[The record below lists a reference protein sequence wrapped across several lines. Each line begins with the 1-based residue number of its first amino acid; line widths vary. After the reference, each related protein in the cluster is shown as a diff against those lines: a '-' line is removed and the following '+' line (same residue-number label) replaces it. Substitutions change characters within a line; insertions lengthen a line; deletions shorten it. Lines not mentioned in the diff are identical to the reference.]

1 MKAKELAQK
10 ILLDI
15 YRNLDE
21 FSKDIIRGDLADIE
35 FKGFYLKGKNG
46 EKAYVRNLNDF
57 EKLEDFDVEMRKY
70 RLKSINLKNLDD
82 GLMIINLSSRASK
95 EYKFE
100 ANEYSIIYPSNNTT
114 IEFKERVLKWME
126 LEDDELDEKIIEF
139 DTKMNEILEE
149 LLEEIEI
156 DKEISVYID
165 VFMDVNKIE
174 NFVEKDDERII
185 IWIHPVFL
193 FSNDDVLRGLLAY
206 ELSRFKSKF
215 LEVGY
220 KDIIKY
226 CKELK
231 KLTNKKPKVLEK
243 IKDIA
248 NRYGDTDS
256 LNLID
261 EIENE

>member
-10 ILLDI
+10 ILIDI

-21 FSKDIIRGDLADIE
+21 FSKDVIRGDLADVE
-35 FKGFYLKGKNG
+35 FRGFYLKGKNG
-46 EKAYVRNLNDF
+46 EKAYIRN
-57 EKLEDFDVEMRKY
+57 LEDFENLKDFEVEMRKY

-82 GLMIINLSSRASK
+82 GLMIISLSSKASK

-100 ANEYSIIYPSNNTT
+100 ANEYSIIYPSNKTT
-114 IEFKERVLKWME
+114 IEFKERMLKWME
-126 LEDDELDEKIIEF
+126 LDDDELDEKIIEF
-139 DTKMNEILEE
+139 DTKMNEILED
-149 LLEEIEI
+149 LLNEVEIE
-156 DKEISVYID
+156 KEISVYVD
-165 VFMDVNKIE
+165 VFMDGNKIE
-174 NFVEKDDERII
+174 NFIEEDDERII
-185 IWIHPVFL
+185 IWVHPVFL

-206 ELSRFKSKF
+206 ELSKFKSKL
-215 LEVGY
+215 LEIRY

-256 LNLID
+256 LNLIN

>member
-46 EKAYVRNLNDF
+46 EKAYIRSLDDF
-57 EKLEDFDVEMRKY
+57 ENLKDFDVEMRKY
-70 RLKSINLKNLDD
+70 KLKSINLKNLDD

-95 EYKFE
+95 EYNFE

-126 LEDDELDEKIIEF
+126 LDDDELDEKIIEF
-139 DTKMNEILEE
+139 DAKMNNILES
-149 LLEEIEI
+149 LLEEVEI

-174 NFVEKDDERII
+174 NFVENDEERII
-185 IWIHPVFL
+185 MWVHPVFL

-206 ELSRFKSKF
+206 ELSRFNNKF
-215 LEVGY
+215 LEVSY
-220 KDIIKY
+220 RDVIEY

-248 NRYGDTDS
+248 NRYGDMDS
-256 LNLID
+256 LNLIN